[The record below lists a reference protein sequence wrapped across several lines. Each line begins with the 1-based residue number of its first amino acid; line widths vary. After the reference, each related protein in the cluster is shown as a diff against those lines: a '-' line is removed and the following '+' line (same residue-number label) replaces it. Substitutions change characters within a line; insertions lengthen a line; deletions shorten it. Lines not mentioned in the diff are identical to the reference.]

1 MSDTARRYSSEFKLD
16 AVQRMESCG
25 RVAGLANELG
35 IRRKFLY
42 LWRDQFRKGGVA
54 ALGSRSLRPSMK
66 GRGPGRPPGP
76 GTKRRAAPREAPLSE
91 QQKRI
96 AELERLLGI
105 KQMEVDFFKR
115 TFEHV
120 RGVMGRPTG
129 AGGKA
134 STGGSKPHS
143 HSKVQD

>member
-42 LWRDQFRKGGVA
+42 LWRDQFRKGGVGA
-54 ALGSRSLRPSMK
+54 G
-66 GRGPGRPPGP
+66 GRGRGRPPGP

>member
-54 ALGSRSLRPSMK
+54 ALG
-66 GRGPGRPPGP
+66 RGAGRPPGP
-76 GTKRRAAPREAPLSE
+76 GRKRRAAPREAPLSE

>member
-54 ALGSRSLRPSMK
+54 AL

>member
-54 ALGSRSLRPSMK
+54 AL
-66 GRGPGRPPGP
+66 GRPPGP